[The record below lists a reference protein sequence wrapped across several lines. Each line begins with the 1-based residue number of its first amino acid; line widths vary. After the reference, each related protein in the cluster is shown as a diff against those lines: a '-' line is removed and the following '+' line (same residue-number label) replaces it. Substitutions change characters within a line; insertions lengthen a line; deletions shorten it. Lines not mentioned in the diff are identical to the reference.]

1 MSAILNLFCG
11 ILLDPND
18 NTVQDDIG
26 LIKTTPNLLR
36 TIWKQNKTIV
46 EESYLESIE
55 GFISEL
61 VRLSIHTSMKAI

>member
-18 NTVQDDIG
+18 DAVQDDID
-26 LIKTTPNLLR
+26 LIKTTTHLLR
-36 TIWKQNKTIV
+36 TIWKQNRTIV
-46 EESYLESIE
+46 EEPYLESIE

-61 VRLSIHTSMKAI
+61 VRLSIHTSMKTM